1 MKKELGKNILNG
13 NFYDLGSGTGKGVL
27 AFALLR
33 PFTKCIGIEFL
44 ENLFT
49 LSNEMKFYYE
59 KHIEDIFIANQNLF
73 EGFYKHNTLTFIN
86 GDFLKENWNDASI
99 ILANSTCFSKEL
111 MFKIAN
117 KANNECKIGTIIVTF
132 TKRLTALSNEWEFK
146 KGFRRLMTWGIA
158 TVFVYRKNI

>member
-1 MKKELGKNILNG
+1 MKKNYDKNIENIFNSYKKLFD
-13 NFYDLGSGTGKGVL
+13 NFNKVN
-27 AFALLR
+27 
-33 PFTKCIGIEFL
+33 
-44 ENLFT
+44 NL
-49 LSNEMKFYYE
+49 
-59 KHIEDIFIANQNLF
+59 IFI
-73 EGFYKHNTLTFIN
+73 H
-86 GDFLKENWNDASI
+86 GDFLKEDWKDASI

-158 TVFVYRKNI
+158 TVFVYRKNIWLIFFFW